1 MKEIVE
7 WSGVAILKSMNPEP
21 PSWDLYRSFL
31 AVLRDGSLSAAAR
44 SLGLTQPTLA
54 RHVAALE
61 EAVGGALFVRSPRG
75 LEPTDAALALKPQA
89 ESLEATAA
97 ALWRTASGLGDAVR
111 GPVRVTA
118 SEIVGA
124 RVLPPILARLR
135 ARHPELVIELV
146 LSNSLDNLLQRDADV
161 AVRMVEPDQQALVIR
176 KIGSIALG
184 LHAHREYLER
194 QGAPLDLADLARHSV
209 IGFDRPSP
217 AIRAMAQRVP
227 DFLETPFALR
237 TDSDLAQ
244 LAAIEAG
251 FGVGICQ
258 IPLARRNS
266 GLVRLLPDALE
277 LSMGVWVA
285 MHEDLRSTPRCR
297 AVFDGLVAGL
307 SAYVAEGPRS
317 GQSLELSKAE

>member
-7 WSGVAILKSMNPEP
+7 RSGVAILKSMNPEP

-161 AVRMVEPDQQALVIR
+161 AVRMVEPDQQALVVR

-217 AIRAMAQRVP
+217 AIRAMAQRMAQRVP
-227 DFLETPFALR
+227 GFLETPFALR

-266 GLVRLLPDALE
+266 GLVRLLPESLE
-277 LSMGVWVA
+277 LTMGVWVA

-297 AVFDGLVAGL
+297 AVFDGLVQGL
-307 SAYVAEGPRS
+307 SAYVAEIPRS
-317 GQSLELSKAE
+317 GA